1 MEECKTRK
9 NLFQLDSTV
18 GSSSTMTRVS
28 FAEKKVS
35 CLRGHLDDAAAAA
48 ASLELESSSTMDFLN
63 QIKVKLFSEIYFCQ
77 DSLPASFLEKF
88 IFFFA

>member
-35 CLRGHLDDAAAAA
+35 CLRGHLDDAAAA
-48 ASLELESSSTMDFLN
+48 SLELESSSTMDFLN
-63 QIKVKLFSEIYFCQ
+63 HQIKVKLFS
-77 DSLPASFLEKF
+77 
-88 IFFFA
+88 